1 MHKHTYTHIFP
12 SSLQGRK
19 GHAPPHPWPALTREE
34 PQRWPQHDHYHVP
47 YPSPG
52 PCSPSASPTSTSWPL
67 GSGIW
72 QGGCWLTTSQGRN
85 GWAGKH
91 THTHTHRA
99 QGQVEAGPAS
109 SSPCCPTLPDLCR
122 HTRPPTRPHNTT
134 LFVVLKLLPL
144 GGPPPVPSHLFTLA
158 QGQDQ
163 TSVISSSSSA
173 SSVSPSASSSSS
185 DVTSGSSACA
195 RHLGHEQVNK

>member
-34 PQRWPQHDHYHVP
+34 PQRWPQHEHYHVP

-144 GGPPPVPSHLFTLA
+144 GGPPPGPIPSLYSRPRPRSNISHLILQLCIIRLPFSLLLFVRCHI
-158 QGQDQ
+158 G
-163 TSVISSSSSA
+163 VISL
-173 SSVSPSASSSSS
+173 
-185 DVTSGSSACA
+185 C
-195 RHLGHEQVNK
+195 

>member
-34 PQRWPQHDHYHVP
+34 PQRWPQHEHYHVP

-91 THTHTHRA
+91 THTHTQSTRA
-99 QGQVEAGPAS
+99 GGSRACLQLPLLPHSARPLPAHTASHPTPQHNPVCSIKAAASGRTPPRSHPISLLSPKAKIKHQS
-109 SSPCCPTLPDLCR
+109 SHPPALHHPSPL
-122 HTRPPTRPHNTT
+122 RPPPLRPMSHRGHQ
-134 LFVVLKLLPL
+134 LVL
-144 GGPPPVPSHLFTLA
+144 GTW
-158 QGQDQ
+158 D
-163 TSVISSSSSA
+163 TS
-173 SSVSPSASSSSS
+173 
-185 DVTSGSSACA
+185 
-195 RHLGHEQVNK
+195 R